1 VKENKE
7 IEEVIQYLTQNIQD
21 ASWKA
26 TPSIYKMKQEKQHH
40 HSTSDN

>member
-1 VKENKE
+1 MKENEE

-26 TPSIYKMKQEKQHH
+26 TPS
-40 HSTSDN
+40 TSDN